1 MKKEDLEKEFD
12 SVETCCDCEE
22 EVSTKEGCSEEKD
35 AVLANEE
42 LQNQFLRLQ
51 ADFAN
56 YKRRMEKDRETLS
69 TMALEKFVNQLLP
82 IMDNFERA
90 LSSFQQSDE
99 KLYEGIQMIYSQVVD
114 TFEKNGI
121 TQIKPV
127 NEAFDPNYH
136 YAILMDDSGEK
147 ESGTV
152 TEVLQLGYLLKDKV
166 LRPATVK
173 VAQ

>member
-1 MKKEDLEKEFD
+1 MKKEEMEKEFK
-12 SVETCCDCEE
+12 SVESESDFTD
-22 EVSTKEGCSEEKD
+22 EVSTKESSVENDASIGSED
-35 AVLANEE
+35 I
-42 LQNQFLRLQ
+42 QNQFLRLQ

-69 TMALEKFVNQLLP
+69 IMALEKFISQLLP

-90 LSSFQQSDE
+90 LTSFQQSDA
-99 KLYEGIQMIYSQVVD
+99 KLYEGIQMIYTQVLD
-114 TFEKNGI
+114 TLEKNGI

-127 NEAFDPNYH
+127 DEVFDPNYH
-136 YAILMDDSGEK
+136 YAILMDESGEK
-147 ESGTV
+147 ESGIV
-152 TEVLQLGYLLKDKV
+152 TEVLQPGYLLKDKV